1 VLSNVQD
8 TDVNGINRH
17 LATMALGGS

>member
-17 LATMALGGS
+17 LAAMALKS